1 MRGYA
6 LVTAGKAEGCTG
18 ETVLLISRGTII
30 ASYSAHHTD
39 SPETRRRRSAA
50 VTRAPHAAAVR
61 LRPFPAEVVPTR
73 QVTAF
78 PGNSNSEHTAHTAY
92 G

>member
-6 LVTAGKAEGCTG
+6 LVTAGKAEGTG
-18 ETVLLISRGTII
+18 LWSVERQLISRHS

-39 SPETRRRRSAA
+39 APETRRRRSAA